1 MTTRKEPDVSGR
13 TAKRLALLGAV
24 VIALGAAGA
33 VGAAIRYTVFTIQTN
48 QYAHLNGTTVNC
60 KNAVADTRKSS
71 HAFLCAVYNPPNA
84 RVANSYS
91 AIVSPSGVSAVHWSK
106 SGQFKIVRNFNNR

>member
-1 MTTRKEPDVSGR
+1 VSNKTVKKLG
-13 TAKRLALLGAV
+13 LLSAV
-24 VIALGAAGA
+24 VIALAFAGA
-33 VGAAIRYTVFTIQTN
+33 VGAAVRYTVFTIQTN

-60 KNAVADTRKSS
+60 KNALAQSKRSN
-71 HAFLCAVYNPPNA
+71 HAFLCAVYDPPNA

-106 SGQFKIVRNFNNR
+106 SGQFKIIRNFNNP